1 MLASVTRARDCSRN
15 RGEEPRISFLAA
27 IRTAEALKA
36 LAGSYLDHPAYQGKA
51 AQSVIR
57 LAMPSPGFAGLAG
70 LETALALKKAI
81 PLIESDYDREDAEL
95 YADELLLKGGF
106 IPLFNGKNLAGW
118 KGLVAD
124 PPKRAMMAPEETT
137 RAQAEADELMRRHW
151 KVIEGTLVF
160 DGQGHSLCTSKDYAD
175 FELFVDWRI
184 EPKGDSGIYLRGSP
198 QVQIWDPDQNP
209 EGSGGLY
216 NNKMNPAK
224 PLMRA
229 DRPAGQWNTFFIR
242 MTGERVTVYGNGIL
256 VADNV
261 VMENYWERDKPIYP
275 TGQIELQAHSTRLSF
290 KNIYIRE
297 IR

>member
-1 MLASVTRARDCSRN
+1 MLAFATRALDTAK
-15 RGEEPRISFLAA
+15 EPLEKNLAISFLAA
-27 IRTAEALKA
+27 IRTPEALA
-36 LAGSYLDHPAYQGKA
+36 AAVSYLDHPAYQGKA
-51 AQSVIR
+51 AQAVVR
-57 LAMPSPGFAGLAG
+57 LAMPSPGFAGLSG
-70 LETALALKKAI
+70 LETALALKKAV

-95 YADELLLKGGF
+95 YADGLLLKEGF
-106 IPLFNGKNLAGW
+106 IPLFNGKNLGGW

-124 PPKRAMMAPEETT
+124 PPKRALMTPEEMT

-151 KVIEGTLVF
+151 KVIEGALVF

-198 QVQIWDPDQNP
+198 QVQIWDPEQNP

-216 NNKMNPAK
+216 NNKTNPAK
-224 PLMRA
+224 PLIRA
-229 DRPAGQWNTFFIR
+229 DRPAGQWNTFFVR
-242 MTGERVTVYGNGIL
+242 MTGERVTVYCNGIP

-275 TGQIELQAHSTRLSF
+275 AGQIELQAHSTRLFF
-290 KNIYIRE
+290 KNIYVRE